1 MKESELIVSKTS
13 QVIIAL
19 DFADADRARRFVDL
33 MQPNEC
39 RLKIGKEL
47 FTSAGPDFVREVAH
61 RGFDVFL
68 DLKFHD
74 IPNTVAQACAAAAKL
89 GVWMM
94 NVHALGGEKM
104 LRVAREALGENID
117 RPKLIAVT
125 ILTSMDDTEL
135 MTVGLAGSAE
145 SNVQRLA
152 RLARHSRMDGVVC
165 SPREATMLR
174 SECGPDFLLVTPG
187 VRPAGS
193 ASDDQSR
200 VTTPSRAIENGANYL
215 VIGRPI
221 TAASDPRRVLD
232 SINEEIMQAKS

>member
-1 MKESELIVSKTS
+1 MSNRSRVIV
-13 QVIIAL
+13 AL
-19 DFADADRARRFVDL
+19 DFADANRARHFIDL
-33 MQPNEC
+33 MQPAEC

-47 FTSAGPDFVREVAH
+47 FTSAGPDFVREVTG

-104 LRVAREALGENID
+104 LRAAREALGD
-117 RPKLIAVT
+117 HDHRPRLIAVT
-125 ILTSMDDTEL
+125 ILTSMDDAEL
-135 MTVGLAGSAE
+135 TSVGLTGSAE
-145 SNVQRLA
+145 SNVRRLA
-152 RLARHSRMDGVVC
+152 HLARNSGLDGVVC
-165 SPREATMLR
+165 SPREAALLR
-174 SECGPDFLLVTPG
+174 RELGTEFLLVTPG

-193 ASDDQSR
+193 MHDDQSR
-200 VTTPSRAIENGANYL
+200 VTTPAQAIENGASHL

-221 TAASDPRRVLD
+221 TAAADPGSALKQ
-232 SINEEIMQAKS
+232 INEEILRSKS

>member
-1 MKESELIVSKTS
+1 MSNRSRVIV
-13 QVIIAL
+13 AL
-19 DFADADRARRFVDL
+19 DFADANRARHFIDL
-33 MQPNEC
+33 MQPAEC

-47 FTSAGPDFVREVAH
+47 FTSAGPDFVREVAG

-104 LRVAREALGENID
+104 LRAAREALGERDD
-117 RPKLIAVT
+117 RPRLIAVT
-125 ILTSMDDTEL
+125 ILTSMDDAEL
-135 MTVGLAGSAE
+135 TSVGLTGSAA
-145 SNVQRLA
+145 SNVRRLA
-152 RLARHSRMDGVVC
+152 HLARSSGLDGVVC
-165 SPREATMLR
+165 SPREAALLR
-174 SECGPDFLLVTPG
+174 SELGTEFLLVTPG

-193 ASDDQSR
+193 TNDDQSR
-200 VTTPSRAIENGANYL
+200 VTTPAQAIENGASHL

-221 TAASDPRRVLD
+221 TAAADPRSALKL
-232 SINEEIMQAKS
+232 INEEILRTKS

>member
-1 MKESELIVSKTS
+1 MLNRSRVIV
-13 QVIIAL
+13 AL
-19 DFADADRARRFVDL
+19 DFADANRARHFIDL
-33 MQPNEC
+33 MQPAEC

-47 FTSAGPDFVREVAH
+47 FTSAGPDFVREVTG

-104 LRVAREALGENID
+104 LRAAREALGERDD
-117 RPKLIAVT
+117 RPRLIAVT
-125 ILTSMDDTEL
+125 ILTSMDDAEL
-135 MTVGLAGSAE
+135 TSVGLTGSAA
-145 SNVQRLA
+145 SNVRRLA
-152 RLARHSRMDGVVC
+152 HLARSSGLDGVVC
-165 SPREATMLR
+165 SPREAALLR
-174 SECGPDFLLVTPG
+174 SELGTEFLLVTPG

-193 ASDDQSR
+193 TNDDQSR
-200 VTTPSRAIENGANYL
+200 VTTPAQAIENGASHL

-221 TAASDPRRVLD
+221 TAAADPISALKL
-232 SINEEIMQAKS
+232 INEEILRTKS

>member
-1 MKESELIVSKTS
+1 MSTTS

-19 DFADADRARRFVDL
+19 DFSDADRARRFVDL

-152 RLARHSRMDGVVC
+152 QLARHSRMDGVVC

-187 VRPAGS
+187 VRPTGS

-232 SINEEIMQAKS
+232 SINEEILQAKS

>member
-1 MKESELIVSKTS
+1 MSNRSRVIV
-13 QVIIAL
+13 AL
-19 DFADADRARRFVDL
+19 DFADANRARHFIDL
-33 MQPNEC
+33 MQPAEC

-47 FTSAGPDFVREVAH
+47 FTSAGPDFVREVAG

-104 LRVAREALGENID
+104 LRAAREALGERDD
-117 RPKLIAVT
+117 RPRLIAVT
-125 ILTSMDDTEL
+125 ILTSMDDAEL
-135 MTVGLAGSAE
+135 TSVGLTGSAA
-145 SNVQRLA
+145 SNVRRLA
-152 RLARHSRMDGVVC
+152 HLARSSGLDGVVC
-165 SPREATMLR
+165 SPREAALLR
-174 SECGPDFLLVTPG
+174 SELGTEFLLVTPG

-193 ASDDQSR
+193 TNDDQSR
-200 VTTPSRAIENGANYL
+200 VTTPAQAIENGASHL

-221 TAASDPRRVLD
+221 TAAADPISALKR
-232 SINEEIMQAKS
+232 INEEILRTKS